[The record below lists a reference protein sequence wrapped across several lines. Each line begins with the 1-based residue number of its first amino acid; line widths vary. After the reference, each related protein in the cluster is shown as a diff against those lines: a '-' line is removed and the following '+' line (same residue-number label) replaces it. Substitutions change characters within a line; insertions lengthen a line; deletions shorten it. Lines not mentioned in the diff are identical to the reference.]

1 MQDGFRWKLSC
12 GLLGTLSARGQSSK
26 DPGIASVEVGFLEG
40 EVVLAMVLNYEPK
53 GQQHCFVLV
62 CGTETVQFCALFS
75 FLFFSFFLFF
85 FFPHCT
91 ARGSGYPY
99 MSFYSF
105 IWLHLWHM
113 EVPGLGV
120 KSELQLQAYA
130 TATAMPDP
138 SCLICNLHHSS
149 RQCQILNPLTEA
161 KDQTCILMDTSH
173 VHFH

>member
-85 FFPHCT
+85 FFPTVQQGGQVILTCLFILLYGCT
-91 ARGSGYPY
+91 CG
-99 MSFYSF
+99 
-105 IWLHLWHM
+105 IWKF
-113 EVPGLGV
+113 PG
-120 KSELQLQAYA
+120 
-130 TATAMPDP
+130 
-138 SCLICNLHHSS
+138 
-149 RQCQILNPLTEA
+149 
-161 KDQTCILMDTSH
+161 
-173 VHFH
+173 